1 MCRAVRLH
9 RVLRAILANMNSWLK
24 LLRLPHL
31 AAQAGIDRDIHAAI
45 RLNFLHAACASG
57 LLRQLRQ
64 WKQPSELVPQFETLD
79 AMLDVGVALGELK
92 RDGNRYRISG
102 RRALT
107 LAGQGGDSL
116 AALIEEFVTF
126 HAAVYRDFGDLS
138 AHAGK
143 RNYLAG
149 KGELIARSSRV
160 LEPFMVE
167 FVQSQVAGKG
177 PLSLLEVGCGSGIYL
192 RHAACANPQATGIGI
207 DLEKDVIAEICQR
220 LVEWG
225 IAPRFRVLYAD
236 IRQPG
241 AETTGPFDLIT
252 LYNNIYYFP
261 ENQRVRLLVSLR
273 ERLKPGGKLAVVSLF
288 AGTTVTAANFELV
301 LRSTIGCAPMGTV
314 ENFVR
319 QLYESG
325 FREVTTIRLIPVQ
338 PFFGV
343 TASP

>member
-1 MCRAVRLH
+1 
-9 RVLRAILANMNSWLK
+9 MNSWLK

-45 RLNFLHAACASG
+45 RLNFLYAACASG

-64 WKQPSELVPQFETLD
+64 WKQRSELEPQFETLD

-102 RRALT
+102 RRALA
-107 LAGQGGDSL
+107 LCGQDGDSL
-116 AALIEEFVTF
+116 AALIEEFVTC
-126 HAAVYRDFGDLS
+126 HEAVYRDFRNLS
-138 AHAGK
+138 AQAGK
-143 RNYLAG
+143 GNYLAG

-192 RHAACANPQATGIGI
+192 YHAACANPQATGIGI
-207 DLEKDVIAEICQR
+207 DLQKDVIAETSQR
-220 LVEWG
+220 LVRWG
-225 IAPRFRVLYAD
+225 IAPRFRVMYAN
-236 IRQPG
+236 IRQAG

-261 ENQRVRLLVSLR
+261 ENERVRLLVSLR
-273 ERLKPGGKLAVVSLF
+273 ERLKPGGKLAVASLF

-319 QLYESG
+319 QLHESG
-325 FREVTTIRLIPVQ
+325 FREVTTMRLIPVQ

-343 TASP
+343 TASL

>member
-1 MCRAVRLH
+1 
-9 RVLRAILANMNSWLK
+9 MNSWLK

-45 RLNFLHAACASG
+45 RLNFLYAACASG

-64 WKQPSELVPQFETLD
+64 WKQRSELEPQFETLD
-79 AMLDVGVALGELK
+79 AMLDVGVAVGELK

-102 RRALT
+102 KRAL
-107 LAGQGGDSL
+107 AVSGQDGDSL
-116 AALIEEFVTF
+116 AALIEEFVTC
-126 HAAVYRDFGDLS
+126 HAAVYQDFGNLS
-138 AHAGK
+138 AQSGK
-143 RNYLAG
+143 GNYLAG

-167 FVQSQVAGKG
+167 FVKSQVAGKG
-177 PLSLLEVGCGSGIYL
+177 PLTMLEVGCGSGIYL
-192 RHAACANPQATGIGI
+192 HHAASANPLATGIGI
-207 DLEKDVIAEICQR
+207 DLQKDVVAETSQR

-225 IAPRFRVLYAD
+225 LAPRFRVMYAD
-236 IRQPG
+236 IRQTC

-261 ENQRVRLLVSLR
+261 ETQRVRLLVLLR

-288 AGTTVTAANFELV
+288 AGTTVVAANFELV
-301 LRSTIGCAPMGTV
+301 LRSTVGCAPMGTV
-314 ENFVR
+314 ENFVS
-319 QLYESG
+319 QLHESG
-325 FREVTTIRLIPVQ
+325 FREVTTMRLIPVQ

-343 TASP
+343 TASL